1 MARTTATNFS
11 GGLQFPYATAGTDA
25 FKKEDV
31 QTLAQAVDQ
40 HDHSTG
46 KGLILPVAAI
56 PPITSAM
63 ITDGTI
69 ATVDLANSSVTTAK
83 LATNAATL
91 AGSANVITSG
101 PTTSSTT
108 LVDMPDMAVTMVTVG
123 GDLLI
128 WLMATL
134 RPDTL
139 NAVATVALDI
149 DGSATGPTAQASAGV
164 ASQVLCLSVAHR
176 IAAPSAASHTI
187 KARWSIS
194 SGSVLAFF
202 TYRSLVVEEIRR

>member
-56 PPITSAM
+56 PP
-63 ITDGTI
+63 
-69 ATVDLANSSVTTAK
+69 N
-83 LATNAATL
+83 
-91 AGSANVITSG
+91 
-101 PTTSSTT
+101 
-108 LVDMPDMAVTMVTVG
+108 MAVTMVTVG